1 MIKTCCF
8 ISILS
13 AHKASFNS
21 SAASSGVLMA
31 PPNSLISALSV
42 TIVNH
47 FLWLDLVDL
56 NGPEINE
63 MIKALVGNNIPV
75 RPILDIYRPW

>member
-1 MIKTCCF
+1 
-8 ISILS
+8 
-13 AHKASFNS
+13 
-21 SAASSGVLMA
+21 MA

-42 TIVNH
+42 TIVIH

-56 NGPEINE
+56 NGPENNE

-75 RPILDIYRPW
+75 HPILDIYRPW